1 MAGFN
6 RRSRTARSGN
16 FTVRSKGA
24 SEPRISI
31 NNVND
36 DANPASIRFVKNSSS
51 PSGSAHASLGPST
64 GVEASD
70 ILGAIDFYG
79 KNTNGDSMQ
88 WGRIRCESMRVTD
101 GSENASII
109 IGTKVFGD
117 AGGVIECART
127 NPMVGT
133 NAAIGFG
140 HRRPFHILQS
150 GTALTLQPEH
160 SGMVLHIADAFTSGM
175 TITLP
180 NDTGGNGGFFCT
192 IFIGTTQTGTLTIQ
206 TAADN
211 DLFLG
216 CMHSISAAAK
226 ADAFPADGSTH
237 DKIVLDANNKGRMAG
252 SVIHCYLMGADKWL
266 VEGHLICTGTPADPW
281 AD

>member
-1 MAGFN
+1 MGN
-6 RRSRTARSGN
+6 YQSSRKKLVGNVTARSAVTEKPRLSLN
-16 FTVRSKGA
+16 NLNADATSA
-24 SEPRISI
+24 SL
-31 NNVND
+31 
-36 DANPASIRFVKNSSS
+36 RFVKNSSS
-51 PSGSAHASLGPST
+51 PSGSVHASLGPAT

-70 ILGAIDFYG
+70 VLGSIDFYG
-79 KNTNGDSMQ
+79 RNDNDDNMQ

-266 VEGHLICTGTPADPW
+266 IEGHLICTGTPADPW

>member
-1 MAGFN
+1 MGRFQ
-6 RRSRTARSGN
+6 S
-16 FTVRSKGA
+16 SK
-24 SEPRISI
+24 S
-31 NNVND
+31 
-36 DANPASIRFVKNSSS
+36 SIRGGATIRSAKSDKPIVKIVNRNADETPGSLRFTKNSSS
-51 PSGSAHASLGPST
+51 PSGSVHASLGPAT

-70 ILGAIDFYG
+70 VLGSIDFYG
-79 KNTNGDSMQ
+79 RNSNDDELRWS
-88 WGRIRCESMRVTD
+88 RIRCESMNVTD

-109 IGTKVFGD
+109 VTTKLQGD
-117 AGGVIECART
+117 SGAELENART

-133 NAAIGFG
+133 TATGGWG
-140 HRRPFHILQS
+140 HRRPRYILDS
-150 GTALTLQPEH
+150 GTTLTLQPEH
-160 SGMVLHIADAFTSGM
+160 SGLIVHVADAFSSGM

-180 NDTGGNGGFFCT
+180 DDAGANGGFFCT

-226 ADAFPADGSTH
+226 SDAFPADGSSH

-252 SVIHCYLMGADKWL
+252 SVIHCYLMGTDKWL
-266 VEGHLICTGTPADPW
+266 VEGHLITTGTPNDPW